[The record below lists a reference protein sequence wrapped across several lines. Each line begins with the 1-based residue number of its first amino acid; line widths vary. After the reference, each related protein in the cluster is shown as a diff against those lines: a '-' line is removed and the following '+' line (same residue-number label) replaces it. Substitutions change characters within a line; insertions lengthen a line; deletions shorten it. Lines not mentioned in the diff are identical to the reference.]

1 MRITKF
7 GHCCLLVEENGVRIL
22 IDPGIWSEGFID
34 LEHIDALL
42 ITHEHPDH
50 FDIEAI
56 KHILAQNKKCT
67 VFTNTSVQKKLQE
80 INMSSDVLI
89 VGKTISIQGVLVQ
102 AINCPHEEIYPT
114 IVCPENI
121 GYWIGEKL
129 FYPGD
134 NVSVIPDF
142 SVDVLALPVIAPWM
156 KLADA
161 IDYGKKIKPRICFP
175 VHDGMLKH
183 TGPYHIQP
191 KNFLTPLGIDV
202 VLPNQ
207 AVSFDV

>member
-7 GHCCLLVEENGVRIL
+7 GHCCLLVEEKGVRIL
-22 IDPGIWSEGFID
+22 IDPGIWSEGFHGLQDID
-34 LEHIDALL
+34 VLL

-50 FDIEAI
+50 FDVDAI
-56 KHILAQNKKCT
+56 KKVLELNIGCT
-67 VFTNTSVQKKLQE
+67 VLTNTSVHNKLQE
-80 INMSSDVLI
+80 INIVSDILLPGSFRKINGV
-89 VGKTISIQGVLVQ
+89 TIE
-102 AINCPHEEIYPT
+102 AFDCPHEEIYPS

-121 GYWIGEKL
+121 GYRIAEKL

-134 NVSVIPDF
+134 NVSFVPEF

-161 IDYGKKIKPRICFP
+161 LDYGKKIQPRVCFP

-183 TGPYHIQP
+183 TGPYHAQP
-191 KNFLTPLGIDV
+191 KNILTPLGIEV
-202 VLPNQ
+202 IIPIVGE
-207 AVSFDV
+207 SFEV

>member
-7 GHCCLLVEENGVRIL
+7 GHCCLLIEENETRIL
-22 IDPGIWSEGFID
+22 IDPGIWSEGFNG

-56 KHILAQNKKCT
+56 KDILEKNKKCT

-80 INMSSDVLI
+80 INIGSDVLI
-89 VGKTISIQGVLVQ
+89 VGRAVSVRSVSVQ
-102 AINCPHEEIYPT
+102 AIDCPHEEIYPT
-114 IVCPENI
+114 IACPENI

-134 NVSVIPDF
+134 NVSLIPDF

-161 IDYGKKIKPRICFP
+161 IDYGKKIKPRVCFP

-183 TGPYHIQP
+183 TGPYHVQP
-191 KNFLTPLGIDV
+191 KNILSALSINVILPSLGI
-202 VLPNQ
+202 
-207 AVSFDV
+207 SFDV